1 LSGPANVQTAVT
13 PFVFLRLLGVVY
25 LIAFLSLY
33 PQVAH
38 LIGEHGILPAADY
51 LRYLR
56 RTLGPG
62 AYFSAPTLLWLNAG
76 GTFMRALCVAGAALS
91 LAVIVGFPKLPLL
104 AALWVLYLS
113 FFTAGQVF
121 LSYQWDVLLLES
133 GFLAIFLPLW
143 PAVVVWLF
151 RWLLFRLMFLSGAAK
166 LLSGDPAWRNLTAL
180 CFHYETQPL
189 PNRLSWYMHR
199 LPTWFQKL
207 STLFM
212 FAVELAAP
220 FLYFGPRPLRMWAAG
235 ATVLLQ
241 ALIQVTGNYTFFNL
255 LSMALC
261 VFLPMQAS
269 RDAGGRIVTPGH
281 AVVLALALLIAVV
294 SACRLW
300 ITFTGRPVPKPLSD
314 LLSALSPFPIVNNY
328 GLFAVMTTER
338 WEIVIEG
345 SQDGVNWREYE
356 FKYKPGNIRRAPRF
370 VAPHQPR
377 LDWQMWF
384 AALSPYYNV
393 WFVNFIV
400 LLLQGSPSAWS
411 FLWNGS
417 PPGANPPKYIRALL
431 YHYQFTDGKTKR
443 ATGAWWNRS
452 LLGEYLPPLTL
463 SQNIFGAEN
472 SLQPNPVLGV

>member
-1 LSGPANVQTAVT
+1 MT

-56 RTLGPG
+56 RTIG
-62 AYFSAPTLLWLNAG
+62 ARAYYSAPTLLWLNAG
-76 GTFMRALCVAGAALS
+76 GAFMKALCAAGAALS
-91 LAVIVGFPKLPLL
+91 IAVTSGFTKPPLL

-113 FFTAGQVF
+113 LFTAGQVF

-143 PAVVVWLF
+143 PGAVVWLF
-151 RWLLFRLMFLSGAAK
+151 RWLLFRLMFLSGTAK

-189 PNRLSWYMHR
+189 PNRLSWYMHQ
-199 LPTWFQKL
+199 LPAWFQKL

-212 FAVELAAP
+212 FFVELAAP
-220 FLYFGPRPLRMWAAG
+220 FLYFGPRPLRLWAAG
-235 ATVLLQ
+235 ATILLQ
-241 ALIQVTGNYTFFNL
+241 TLIQLTGNYTFFNL

-261 VFLPMQAS
+261 VFLPMRTS
-269 RDAGGRIVTPGH
+269 FDADGGIFTAGH
-281 AVVLALALLIAVV
+281 AVVLVLAMLIAVV
-294 SACRLW
+294 STCRLW
-300 ITFTGRPVPKPLSD
+300 ITFTGRTIPKPLSE
-314 LLSALSPFPIVNNY
+314 LLSALAPFPIVNNY

-338 WEIVIEG
+338 WEIIIEG

-356 FKYKPGNIRRAPRF
+356 FKYKPGDIHRAPCF

-400 LLLQGSPSAWS
+400 LLLQGSPSAQS
-411 FLWNGS
+411 FLRHS
-417 PPGANPPKYIRALL
+417 SLAGADPPKYIRALL
-431 YHYQFTDGKTKR
+431 YQYQFTDAKTKM
-443 ATGAWWNRS
+443 ATGAWWKRS

-463 SQNIFGAEN
+463 SQNIYGRED
-472 SLQPNPVLGV
+472 LPQENPVLSA